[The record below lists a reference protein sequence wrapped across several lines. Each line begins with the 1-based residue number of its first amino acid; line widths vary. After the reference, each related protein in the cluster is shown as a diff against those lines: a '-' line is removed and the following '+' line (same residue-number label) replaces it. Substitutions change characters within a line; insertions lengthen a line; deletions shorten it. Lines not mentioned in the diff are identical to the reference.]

1 MRPNSIL
8 YIMIEDWF
16 SFFLDDTDGICLS
29 VIIDYGATFNIISP
43 NIRKIYVGPIQV
55 VDRQSI
61 RSTSIHSR
69 VLPIQFRALGMALR
83 VPWSI
88 PELCHWIFEH
98 PDPFRSF
105 LLDRRAPVSI
115 PEFLIGSLSTITRP
129 DLNLPYPNYF

>member
-1 MRPNSIL
+1 MKWQVLYDIKYEKTSPGFNSWYIL
-8 YIMIEDWF
+8 
-16 SFFLDDTDGICLS
+16 FFALFVFC
-29 VIIDYGATFNIISP
+29 IIFPKLLVSFNIG
-43 NIRKIYVGPIQV
+43 KIYVGPIQV
-55 VDRQSI
+55 VDRQSTW
-61 RSTSIHSR
+61 STSIHSR

-98 PDPFRSF
+98 PDLFRSF

-115 PEFLIGSLSTITRP
+115 PEFLIGS